1 MHGKKPP
8 KRLLATQTMV
18 FRLLAIDEVR
28 RDLSTLRT
36 LPAAMLLEK
45 RVDTGAIIG
54 LQMNSSGGKTI
65 KVAVEVM
72 RCTSSSK
79 EFAAAGRLVTRMR

>member
-1 MHGKKPP
+1 
-8 KRLLATQTMV
+8 
-18 FRLLAIDEVR
+18 
-28 RDLSTLRT
+28 
-36 LPAAMLLEK
+36 MLLEK

-79 EFAAAGRLVTRMR
+79 QFAAAGRFVTRMRL